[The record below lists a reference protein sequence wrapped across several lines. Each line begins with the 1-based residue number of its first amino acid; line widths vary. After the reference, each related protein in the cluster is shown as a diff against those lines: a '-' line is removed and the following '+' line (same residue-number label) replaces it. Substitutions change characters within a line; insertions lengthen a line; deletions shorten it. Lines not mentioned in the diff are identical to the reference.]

1 MGKKILGKGLTYL
14 DRGVVGLI
22 VAFFSLL
29 VIVGGLQVGSR
40 YIFGIPLVWSEELQK
55 FLHIWIVFLAIPL
68 TYSKSKHIQVDTIL
82 LMLHGLPRKILETAF
97 DVLWLGLGL
106 AFVVFTWQI
115 MAVAKFQTSPALGLS
130 MDEVYSGILIGG
142 VYLIICSIRQIVLRI
157 SGKLPAGEPS

>member
-1 MGKKILGKGLTYL
+1 MGKKILGGLLYL

-22 VAFFSLL
+22 VAFFAAL
-29 VIVGGLQVGSR
+29 VIIGGLQVGCR
-40 YIFGIPLVWSEELQK
+40 YIFGMPLTWSEELQK

-68 TYSKSKHIQVDTIL
+68 TYSKSKHIQVDTFL

-115 MAVAKFQTSPALGLS
+115 MAVARFQTSPALNLP
-130 MDEVYSGILIGG
+130 MDDVYSGIMLGG
-142 VYLIICSIRQIVLRI
+142 AYLIICSIRQIALRI
-157 SGKLPAGEPS
+157 SGKLETGEPS